1 MSFGAKLL
9 MGSSSLLVWLGVIV
23 ASRWITYA
31 SPEFL

>member
-1 MSFGAKLL
+1 MSFGTKLL